1 MTGVAILSCVFVL
14 YALMA
19 SRLDR
24 LSITAP
30 MVFVL
35 TGVMLGS
42 GVTDL
47 IDISLTSEPVLL
59 VVELTLALLLF
70 ADASTIRLREVE
82 DDARLPSR
90 LLLIGLPLTIAF
102 GTVIGAL
109 LFPAAGWAAAALIA
123 SILAP
128 TDAALGLAIF
138 TNPAVPVRIR
148 RALNVESGL
157 NDGIATPFV
166 ALFLTVLVSEEAGGA
181 GDWLIEAGKEIG
193 LALIVAVG
201 VGVIGGRLLRAAQQR
216 GSISEVSEQL
226 GIVSLALLAYLGSVA
241 IGGNGF
247 IAAFV
252 GGLTFGASTRGS
264 LRRPTEF
271 TETLGLFSSF
281 FVWTVFGA
289 IFVGPV
295 LTTRI
300 DATAIVYAVLEP
312 HPRADGARRDLALG
326 DPSSVRHRR
335 VDGVVRPTRVGLR
348 RLHARRG
355 RGDAR
360 VGCGV
365 RRHRRSR
372 DVDDPP
378 LGHGARAH
386 GRSALA
392 CLRTADPGCR
402 WSARALG
409 RTGASHPPTAD
420 RRWLRRL
427 SRRGRLHP
435 WAPRLLERPISHG
448 R

>member
-1 MTGVAILSCVFVL
+1 MTGVAILSGVFVL

-19 SRLDR
+19 SQFDR

-47 IDISLTSEPVLL
+47 IDLSLTSEPVLL
-59 VVELTLALLLF
+59 VVEVTLALLLF

-102 GTVIGAL
+102 GTVIGAF
-109 LFPAAGWAAAALIA
+109 LFPAAGWAAAALIG

-138 TNPAVPVRIR
+138 TNPAVPGRIR

-166 ALFLTVLVSEEAGGA
+166 ALFLTVLVSEEAGNA
-181 GDWLIEAGKEIG
+181 GDWLMEAGKEIG
-193 LALIVAVG
+193 LGLIVAIA
-201 VGVIGGRLLRAAQQR
+201 VGVIGGRLFRAAQQR
-216 GSISEVSEQL
+216 GSISDVSEQL
-226 GIVSLALLAYLGSVA
+226 GVVSLALLAYLGSVA

-252 GGLTFGASTRGS
+252 GGLAFGAATKGS

-295 LTTRI
+295 LTTRL
-300 DATAIVYAVLEP
+300 DATAIVYAVLSLTLVRMVP
-312 HPRADGARRDLALG
+312 VAISLVGTRLRFDTVVLMGWFGPRGLASVVFTLVAVEAIHESGAAFHAIVEVATWTILL
-326 DPSSVRHRR
+326 SV
-335 VDGVVRPTRVGLR
+335 L
-348 RLHARRG
+348 
-355 RGDAR
+355 
-360 VGCGV
+360 
-365 RRHRRSR
+365 
-372 DVDDPP
+372 
-378 LGHGARAH
+378 AH
-386 GRSALA
+386 GL
-392 CLRTADPGCR
+392 TAGP
-402 WSARALG
+402 
-409 RTGASHPPTAD
+409 
-420 RRWLRRL
+420 L
-427 SRRGRLHP
+427 SRAYGRRIQGAGAVPELSDVPEHRIRRRKLG
-435 WAPRLLERPISHG
+435 AA
-448 R
+448 

>member
-14 YALMA
+14 YALTA
-19 SRLDR
+19 SHLER

-35 TGVMLGS
+35 AGVILGS

-47 IDISLTSEPVLL
+47 IDISITSEPVLV
-59 VVELTLALLLF
+59 VVEVTLALLLF

-102 GTVIGAL
+102 GTLIGAI

-138 TNPAVPVRIR
+138 TNPAVPARIR

-166 ALFLTVLVSEEAGGA
+166 ALFLTVVVSEEAGTA
-181 GDWLIEAGKEIG
+181 SDWLFEAGKEIG

-201 VGVIGGRLLRAAQQR
+201 VGVIGGRLFRAARQR
-216 GSISEVSEQL
+216 GSISDVSEQL

-252 GGLTFGASTRGS
+252 GGLVFGASTGGTM
-264 LRRPTEF
+264 RRPTEF
-271 TETLGLFSSF
+271 TERLGLFASF

-295 LTTRI
+295 LTTRL
-300 DATAIVYAVLEP
+300 DATAIVYAVLSLTIVRMVP
-312 HPRADGARRDLALG
+312 VAISLVGTRLRFDTVALMGWFGPRGLASVVFTLVAVEAIHESGAAFDAIVEVATWTILLSVLAHGLTAGPLSRAYGRRLQGA
-326 DPSSVRHRR
+326 
-335 VDGVVRPTRVGLR
+335 VGLPELSDVPEPRIR
-348 RLHARRG
+348 RRQI
-355 RGDAR
+355 
-360 VGCGV
+360 
-365 RRHRRSR
+365 
-372 DVDDPP
+372 
-378 LGHGARAH
+378 
-386 GRSALA
+386 SA
-392 CLRTADPGCR
+392 G
-402 WSARALG
+402 WG
-409 RTGASHPPTAD
+409 WG
-420 RRWLRRL
+420 
-427 SRRGRLHP
+427 
-435 WAPRLLERPISHG
+435 APR
-448 R
+448 

>member
-1 MTGVAILSCVFVL
+1 VTGVAILSGVFVV

-19 SRLDR
+19 SQFDR

-35 TGVMLGS
+35 TGVLLGK

-47 IDISLTSEPVLL
+47 IDVSITSEPVLL
-59 VVELTLALLLF
+59 VVEVTLALLLF

-109 LFPAAGWAAAALIA
+109 LFPAAGWAAAALIG

-181 GDWLIEAGKEIG
+181 GDWLIEAGREIG
-193 LALIVAVG
+193 LGLIVAVG
-201 VGVIGGRLLRAAQQR
+201 VGVIGGRLFRAAQQR
-216 GSISEVSEQL
+216 GSISGVSEQL
-226 GIVSLALLAYLGSVA
+226 GVVSLALLAYLGSVA

-252 GGLTFGASTRGS
+252 GGLAFGASTKGS

-281 FVWTVFGA
+281 FVWAVFGA

-295 LTTRI
+295 LTTRL
-300 DATAIVYAVLEP
+300 DAAAIVYAVLSLTLVRMVP
-312 HPRADGARRDLALG
+312 VAISLVGTRLRFDTVALMGWFGPRGLASVVFTLVAVDAIDESGAAFYAIVEVATWTILLSVLA
-326 DPSSVRHRR
+326 H
-335 VDGVVRPTRVGLR
+335 GLTAGPLSRAYGR
-348 RLHARRG
+348 RLQ
-355 RGDAR
+355 
-360 VGCGV
+360 
-365 RRHRRSR
+365 
-372 DVDDPP
+372 
-378 LGHGARAH
+378 RAH
-386 GRSALA
+386 GLPELSDVPEPRI
-392 CLRTADPGCR
+392 RR
-402 WSARALG
+402 R
-409 RTGASHPPTAD
+409 RIGAA
-420 RRWLRRL
+420 
-427 SRRGRLHP
+427 
-435 WAPRLLERPISHG
+435 
-448 R
+448 

>member
-1 MTGVAILSCVFVL
+1 VTGVAILTGVFVV

-19 SRLDR
+19 SQFDR

-35 TGVMLGS
+35 TGVILGS
-42 GVTDL
+42 GFTDL
-47 IDISLTSEPVLL
+47 IDISLTSESVLL
-59 VVELTLALLLF
+59 VVEVTLALLLF

-138 TNPAVPVRIR
+138 TNPAVPGRIR

-193 LALIVAVG
+193 LALIVAAV
-201 VGVIGGRLLRAAQQR
+201 VGVIGGRLFRAAQER
-216 GSISEVSEQL
+216 GSISVVSEQL

-252 GGLTFGASTRGS
+252 GGLMFGASTQGS

-271 TETLGLFSSF
+271 TETLGLFSSS

-295 LTTRI
+295 LITRL
-300 DATAIVYAVLEP
+300 DATAITYAVLSLTIVRMVP
-312 HPRADGARRDLALG
+312 VAISLVGTHLRFDTVALMGWFGPRGLASVVFTLVAVEAIHESGATFDAIVEVATWTILLSVLA
-326 DPSSVRHRR
+326 H
-335 VDGVVRPTRVGLR
+335 GLTAGPLSRAYGR
-348 RLHARRG
+348 RLQG
-355 RGDAR
+355 
-360 VGCGV
+360 
-365 RRHRRSR
+365 
-372 DVDDPP
+372 
-378 LGHGARAH
+378 AH
-386 GRSALA
+386 GLPELSDVPEPRI
-392 CLRTADPGCR
+392 RR
-402 WSARALG
+402 RKLG
-409 RTGASHPPTAD
+409 AA
-420 RRWLRRL
+420 
-427 SRRGRLHP
+427 
-435 WAPRLLERPISHG
+435 
-448 R
+448 

>member
-1 MTGVAILSCVFVL
+1 MTGVAILSGVFVL
-14 YALMA
+14 YALLA

-35 TGVMLGS
+35 AGVLLGK

-47 IDISLTSEPVLL
+47 IDVSITSEPVLL
-59 VVELTLALLLF
+59 VVEVTLALLLF

-109 LFPAAGWAAAALIA
+109 LFPAAGWAAAALIG

-148 RALNVESGL
+148 RALNVESGM

-166 ALFLTVLVSEEAGGA
+166 ALFLTVLVSEEAGNA

-193 LALIVAVG
+193 LGLIVAVG
-201 VGVIGGRLLRAAQQR
+201 VGVIGGKLFRAAQQR
-216 GSISEVSEQL
+216 GSIPEVSEQL

-252 GGLTFGASTRGS
+252 GGLAFGASTKGS

-295 LTTRI
+295 LTTRL
-300 DATAIVYAVLEP
+300 DATAIVYAVLSLTLVRMVP
-312 HPRADGARRDLALG
+312 VAISLVGTHLRFDTVALMGWFGPRGLASVVFTLVAVEAIHESGAAFDAIVEVATWTILLSVLAHGLTAGPLSRAYGRRLQGADGLPELSDVPEPRIRR
-326 DPSSVRHRR
+326 RR
-335 VDGVVRPTRVGLR
+335 I
-348 RLHARRG
+348 
-355 RGDAR
+355 
-360 VGCGV
+360 
-365 RRHRRSR
+365 
-372 DVDDPP
+372 
-378 LGHGARAH
+378 GAA
-386 GRSALA
+386 
-392 CLRTADPGCR
+392 
-402 WSARALG
+402 
-409 RTGASHPPTAD
+409 
-420 RRWLRRL
+420 
-427 SRRGRLHP
+427 
-435 WAPRLLERPISHG
+435 
-448 R
+448 